1 MAMKK
6 LREKKTVNEIL
17 RDARVQ
23 WFCIDATEYSNWFE
37 YLTFTKIHR
46 GEILTVGYDTGLGK
60 FGGTYG
66 LVIFE
71 TNTPSLQNKERM
83 KALFELFYLP
93 SEESI

>member
-1 MAMKK
+1 
-6 LREKKTVNEIL
+6 
-17 RDARVQ
+17 
-23 WFCIDATEYSNWFE
+23 
-37 YLTFTKIHR
+37 
-46 GEILTVGYDTGLGK
+46 VGYDTGLGQ

-71 TNTPSLQNKERM
+71 NNTPSLQKEQRM